1 MDDDHRRANLFHSS
15 LDYQLFD
22 KSKKIFSDKNS
33 YFPFKASKY
42 ITKNKSI
49 LFFLIDS
56 YLLHSI
62 FKAMHL
68 VRCSSIPSP
77 LSLSYVV
84 AITDW
89 CRQILI

>member
-42 ITKNKSI
+42 ITKKIDIIFLNRQ
-49 LFFLIDS
+49 LFITLDFQSYASGALLIYS
-56 YLLHSI
+56 
-62 FKAMHL
+62 F
-68 VRCSSIPSP
+68 PS
-77 LSLSYVV
+77 LSLMLLPLLTGVV
-84 AITDW
+84 KY
-89 CRQILI
+89 